1 MGQKVNPNGIRLG
14 IVKPWNSTW
23 FANTQDFADNL
34 DGDFKVRKFLNKE
47 FYQRHKGFSFYDHH
61 KSDNNIYY
69 GYWSFEAGAVVKI
82 LRLDDTELKGVKYYP
97 YDLVHYR

>member
-34 DGDFKVRKFLNKE
+34 DGDFKVRKFLTKE
-47 FYQRHKGFSFYDHH
+47 LANASVSPCNVPSCYETCGTKRNAFRC
-61 KSDNNIYY
+61 
-69 GYWSFEAGAVVKI
+69 
-82 LRLDDTELKGVKYYP
+82 
-97 YDLVHYR
+97 